1 MNTKELT
8 SDLANTR
15 ARKKNFLKSE
25 PSLGFLANIQQMS
38 KFSEN

>member
-15 ARKKNFLKSE
+15 ARKNFLKSE